1 MLSFLPKAGSFF
13 STQTKLTDQLHVKV
27 YIKIYVVKMRGD
39 DLMGHTEL
47 MDENA
52 IARAITRISHE
63 IIEKNKGVDNLVLI
77 GIQRR
82 GVPLAAR
89 IANKIKDVEGRE
101 IPVGILDITLYRDDL
116 SLLNEHPVING
127 TEINF
132 DIAGKKLVLVDDVI
146 YTGRTVRAAIDA
158 LMDINRPQMIQL
170 AVLIDRGHRE
180 LPIRADY
187 VGKNVPTSRSEI
199 VHVNLSEIDGL
210 NNVTIT
216 GKE

>member
-1 MLSFLPKAGSFF
+1 MQK
-13 STQTKLTDQLHVKV
+13 
-27 YIKIYVVKMRGD
+27 
-39 DLMGHTEL
+39 TEI
-47 MDENA
+47 MDESA
-52 IARAITRISHE
+52 ISRAITRISHE
-63 IIEKNKGVDNLVLI
+63 IIEKNKGIENLVLI

-82 GVPLAAR
+82 GVPLARR
-89 IANKIKDVEGRE
+89 IAEKIKSVENCE

-132 DIAGKKLVLVDDVI
+132 DIVNKKVVLVDDVI

-158 LMDINRPQMIQL
+158 IMDINRPQMIQL

-199 VHVNLSEIDGL
+199 VHVNVVEIDGE
-210 NNVTIT
+210 NSVTIADR
-216 GKE
+216 E

>member
-1 MLSFLPKAGSFF
+1 MQK
-13 STQTKLTDQLHVKV
+13 
-27 YIKIYVVKMRGD
+27 
-39 DLMGHTEL
+39 TEI
-47 MDENA
+47 MDESA
-52 IARAITRISHE
+52 INRAITRISHE
-63 IIEKNKGVDNLVLI
+63 IIEKNKGIENLVLI

-82 GVPLAAR
+82 GVPLAKR
-89 IANKIKDVEGRE
+89 IAEKIKSVESCE

-132 DIAGKKLVLVDDVI
+132 DIANKKVVLVDDVI

-158 LMDINRPQMIQL
+158 IMDINRPQMIQL

-199 VHVNLSEIDGL
+199 VHVDVLEIDGE
-210 NNVTIT
+210 NSVTISN
-216 GKE
+216 KE

>member
-1 MLSFLPKAGSFF
+1 M
-13 STQTKLTDQLHVKV
+13 
-27 YIKIYVVKMRGD
+27 
-39 DLMGHTEL
+39 MGHTEI

-52 IARAITRISHE
+52 VARAVTRISHE
-63 IIEKNKGVDNLVLI
+63 IIEKNKGVENLVLI

-82 GVPLAAR
+82 GVPLAKR

-132 DIAGKKLVLVDDVI
+132 DIAGKKLVLVDDVV

-158 LMDINRPQMIQL
+158 LMDINRPKMIQL

-180 LPIRADY
+180 LPIRPDY

-199 VHVNLSEIDGL
+199 VHVNVMEIDGL

>member
-1 MLSFLPKAGSFF
+1 MQK
-13 STQTKLTDQLHVKV
+13 
-27 YIKIYVVKMRGD
+27 
-39 DLMGHTEL
+39 TEI
-47 MDENA
+47 MDESA
-52 IARAITRISHE
+52 IIRAITRISHE
-63 IIEKNKGVDNLVLI
+63 IIEKNKGVENLVLM

-82 GVPLAAR
+82 GVPLARR
-89 IANKIKDVEGRE
+89 IAEKIKEVEKSE

-132 DIAGKKLVLVDDVI
+132 DIADKKVVLVDDVI

-158 LMDINRPQMIQL
+158 IMDINRPQMIQL

-199 VHVNLSEIDGL
+199 VHVKVLEIDGE
-210 NNVTIT
+210 NSVDIT
-216 GKE
+216 NKE